1 MFVEFIYKSEFHKQ
15 GEYMV
20 EFMCKQGGS
29 IVTFTLDYD
38 IKQMREHPDFV
49 EVIKPKEKPPVVKKP
64 TKE

>member
-1 MFVEFIYKSEFHKQ
+1 MFVESICKSRLHKQ

-20 EFMCKQGGS
+20 EFVCKQGGS
-29 IVTFTLDYD
+29 IVTFTLEYD

-49 EVIKPKEKPPVVKKP
+49 EVIKDKEKKPVVKKP

>member
-1 MFVEFIYKSEFHKQ
+1 
-15 GEYMV
+15 MV
-20 EFMCKQGGS
+20 EFVCKQGGS

-49 EVIKPKEKPPVVKKP
+49 EVIKPKEKQPVVKKP